1 MNEIDLFL
9 EKVRSQ
15 HFEASTYWAETR
27 ALWEKSKL
35 QEWFFGI
42 DLETRDR
49 NISEI
54 FSQFPETRSSFMTEK
69 ESHKLKALPNF
80 VTIYRGGQQSNIAG
94 WSWTLDYNSAKK
106 FAYKI
111 AKDRRPLLA
120 TVTDF
125 PVEGILAFTEN
136 PNSEE
141 LIIDPLTITLES
153 AEFSKIRFERIK
165 S

>member
-54 FSQFPETRSSFMTEK
+54 FSQFPETRSSFMTE
-69 ESHKLKALPNF
+69 
-80 VTIYRGGQQSNIAG
+80 
-94 WSWTLDYNSAKK
+94 
-106 FAYKI
+106 
-111 AKDRRPLLA
+111 
-120 TVTDF
+120 
-125 PVEGILAFTEN
+125 
-136 PNSEE
+136 
-141 LIIDPLTITLES
+141 
-153 AEFSKIRFERIK
+153 
-165 S
+165 

>member
-54 FSQFPETRSSFMTEK
+54 FSQFPETRSSFMTER
-69 ESHKLKALPNF
+69 ESLKLQALPNF
-80 VTIYRGGQQSNIAG
+80 VTVYRGGQQSNIAG

-111 AKDRRPLLA
+111 AKGSRPLLA

-125 PVEGILAFTEN
+125 PVEAILAFTEN
-136 PNSEE
+136 PDSEE

>member
-27 ALWEKSKL
+27 ALWKKSSFKSG
-35 QEWFFGI
+35 FGI

-54 FSQFPETRSSFMTEK
+54 FSQFPETRSSFMTEGVT
-69 ESHKLKALPNF
+69 KLKALPNF
-80 VTIYRGGQQSNIAG
+80 VTVYRGGQQSNIAG

-111 AKDRRPLLA
+111 TKGSRPLLA

-125 PVEGILAFTEN
+125 PVEAILAFTEN
-136 PNSEE
+136 PDSEE

>member
-1 MNEIDLFL
+1 
-9 EKVRSQ
+9 
-15 HFEASTYWAETR
+15 
-27 ALWEKSKL
+27 
-35 QEWFFGI
+35 
-42 DLETRDR
+42 
-49 NISEI
+49 
-54 FSQFPETRSSFMTEK
+54 MT
-69 ESHKLKALPNF
+69 
-80 VTIYRGGQQSNIAG
+80 VYRGGQQSNIAG
-94 WSWTLDYNSAKK
+94 WSWTLDYNSAKN